1 MAKFDLTS
9 KLGQYLDRHLV
20 FPLLEF
26 LSAKQVRQFS
36 LLAKPIADFDIFLPN
51 SQFLL
56 QIYDENELLQGKLDI
71 LSKTNMLDYAIDIR
85 KQLHPNAEVP
95 EVKLFWKICMH

>member
-26 LSAKQVRQFS
+26 LSAKQARQFS
-36 LLAKPIADFDIFLPN
+36 LLAKPNSGFDIFLLN
-51 SQFLL
+51 LHFLL

-95 EVKLFWKICMH
+95 EVICFENLYD